1 MSAESGTLVFST
13 NLAPTEISVMNWQP
27 RRKAFREVLNA
38 NRCVYPGSVYDPIS
52 ARIAE
57 NVGFEIGMFA
67 GSIASL
73 AVLGDP
79 DHILITLSE
88 FADQA
93 YRINRASSIP
103 LMVDADHGYGNAL
116 NVMRTVQE
124 LENAGVS
131 GLSIEDTDLP
141 LAFGSGGKARLLA
154 LEEGAKKMKAAVEA
168 RSDTGVAIAAR
179 TSAPLLANLD
189 DTLARVQAYQEC
201 GVDAL
206 FLIGVKTR
214 ADLDRI
220 SETANLPIILGGAGE
235 ELKDLD
241 YLSSKGV
248 RICLQGH
255 QPFMAAVQACYSTL
269 RSLRDGVSPAQLE
282 GLPDKTLLRDLDRS
296 EKFDQWIE
304 DYLQ

>member
-1 MSAESGTLVFST
+1 
-13 NLAPTEISVMNWQP
+13 MNWQP
-27 RRKAFREVLNA
+27 RREVFREILNA

-57 NVGFEIGMFA
+57 KVGFEIGMFA

-93 YRINRASSIP
+93 YRINRASDIP

-124 LENAGVS
+124 LANAGVS

-141 LAFGSGGKARLLA
+141 LTYGSGGKAGLLSV
-154 LEEGAKKMKAAVEA
+154 EEGAKKMMAAVEA
-168 RSDTGVAIAAR
+168 RNDTGVAIAAR
-179 TSAPLLANLD
+179 TSAPLLADLD
-189 DTLARVQAYQEC
+189 DTLERVQSYQEC

-214 ADLDRI
+214 SDLDRI

-255 QPFMAAVQACYSTL
+255 QPFMAAVQACYNTL
-269 RSLRDGVSPAQLE
+269 QSLRDGVSPAQLE
-282 GLPDKTLLRDLDRS
+282 GLPDKTLLRNLDRS
-296 EKFDQWIE
+296 EQFDQWIE